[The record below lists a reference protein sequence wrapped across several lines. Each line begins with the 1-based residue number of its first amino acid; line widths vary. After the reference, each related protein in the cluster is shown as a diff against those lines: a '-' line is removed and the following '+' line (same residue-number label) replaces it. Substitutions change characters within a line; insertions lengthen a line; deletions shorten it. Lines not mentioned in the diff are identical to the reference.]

1 MMPRPDVSVERK
13 NQIIQAAIRVFSRKG
28 IEAARMEEIA
38 AEAGM
43 SIGGVYWYYKS
54 KADVVLAILDWLLE
68 EDRCLM
74 ETMTQGQGTV
84 KERLL
89 AYTDDYLEG
98 VTQYQPVLDELYSL
112 ASHNPEINR
121 RLQADYSSFRLAL
134 IRLIEQ
140 GLERGELKAVDPQ
153 VLALTIMALHDGM
166 FELGLIDSEI
176 MVKRDLHLAYEL
188 LFEGLEQKP
197 GERPPTL
204 HSGGAV
210 RSDVS

>member
-1 MMPRPDVSVERK
+1 MPRPDVRVERK
-13 NQIIQAAIRVFSRKG
+13 EQIIQAAIRVFSRKG
-28 IEAARMEEIA
+28 IEATRMEEIA

-43 SIGGVYWYYKS
+43 SIGGVYWYFKS
-54 KADVVLAILDWLLE
+54 KDDVVMAILDWLLE
-68 EDRCLM
+68 EDRRLM
-74 ETMTQGQGTV
+74 ETMTQGRGTV

-89 AYTDDYLEG
+89 TYTDDYLEG
-98 VTQYQPVLDELYSL
+98 VVQYQPVLDELYSQ

-121 RLQADYSSFRLAL
+121 RIQEDYSAFRSAL

-140 GLERGELKAVDPQ
+140 GLERGELKPVNVP

-166 FELGLIDSEI
+166 FEIGLIDPDI

-197 GERPPTL
+197 DERPPAL
-204 HSGGAV
+204 HSRGAE
-210 RSDVS
+210 RSEVS